1 MHGFDSQSGYIQDS
15 ETGEFISSLD
25 VSMQEIPIKPDPL
38 WTVLAS
44 DDKPHLAVA
53 SAWCAFG
60 KDNLNASKSEKGKS
74 GEIGRGYSA
83 G

>member
-1 MHGFDSQSGYIQDS
+1 MDSIPNEAIYRIQK
-15 ETGEFISSLD
+15 TGEFISSLN

-53 SAWCAFG
+53 SAWCAFS
-60 KDNLNASKSEKGKS
+60 KDSLDASKSEKGKS
-74 GEIGRGYSA
+74 GETRRGYSA